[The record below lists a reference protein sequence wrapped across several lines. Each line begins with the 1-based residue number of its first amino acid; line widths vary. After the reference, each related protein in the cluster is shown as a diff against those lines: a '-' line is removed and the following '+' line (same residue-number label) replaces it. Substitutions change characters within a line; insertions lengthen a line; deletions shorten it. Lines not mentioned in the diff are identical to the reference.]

1 MGIISIVL
9 WTPYWW
15 IRTALLAKFIS
26 KILALVYATID
37 ILDIRIK
44 VVTYFESA
52 LTKKWKPSILFLFG
66 LIFSADS
73 ILTFW
78 GPDSGTGREE
88 GATWVLHYGGEDIIL
103 R

>member
-26 KILALVYATID
+26 KILALVYAID

-44 VVTYFESA
+44 VITYFESA